1 MRQHL
6 SIGVGGEPVAAF
18 ALQLFAQ
25 RRIIFDHAVVH
36 QREFSALVKMR
47 MRIFV
52 GHFAMS
58 SPACVTDAVLSRGRF
73 LGHQFGKVRDPS
85 GAFAR
90 LDLLPVYD
98 GNASGI
104 VTSIFKPPQTVQKY
118 GRRFCATD
126 ISDNST
132 HNFRREI
139 IAYFGLFG
147 LGRERAL
154 ACRRWRPRHRELF
167 PAERCGEARA
177 LPGKS
182 RAVSPCPF
190 SFKAL
195 HASEVSYLGRGPSPS
210 SRLGM
215 TTPCTT
221 DFRRAQNFASSES
234 RLRSH

>member
-6 SIGVGGEPVAAF
+6 SIGVGGELVAAF
-18 ALQLFAQ
+18 ALQLVAQ

-36 QREFSALVKMR
+36 QRDFSALVKMR

-139 IAYFGLFG
+139 IAYFPPIARYWTR
-147 LGRERAL
+147 GRIGAFVI
-154 ACRRWRPRHRELF
+154 P
-167 PAERCGEARA
+167 
-177 LPGKS
+177 
-182 RAVSPCPF
+182 
-190 SFKAL
+190 
-195 HASEVSYLGRGPSPS
+195 SEVEGSRHETLKLTQGDPSAVA
-210 SRLGM
+210 R
-215 TTPCTT
+215 
-221 DFRRAQNFASSES
+221 DD
-234 RLRSH
+234 